1 MDTTYDDNY
10 QQSLGLLEE
19 WNLRGRLNI
28 RNNNQS
34 DTINI
39 NWLQQGDAYDIN
51 LSGTLGLGAVRLSGS
66 PSGVLIEKSG
76 NEPVMATSLEAITA
90 EMLGYAFPA
99 SELLYWVRGI
109 PAPGRQARVER
120 NAEGLIGSLVQADGR
135 GLEWK
140 LEYDRFELVDDHP
153 VPGRIRLEQSPY
165 RLTLL
170 INNWELP

>member
-1 MDTTYDDNY
+1 MDTKSNDDN
-10 QQSLGLLEE
+10 QQPRPMLEE

-28 RNNNQS
+28 RSDNQS

-39 NWLQQGDAYDIN
+39 NWLQQAETYDIN
-51 LSGTLGLGAVRLSGS
+51 LSGTLGLGAVRLSGG
-66 PSGVLIEKSG
+66 PGGVLIEKSG
-76 NEPVMATSLEAITA
+76 NEPVRASSLEAITA

-120 NAEGLIGSLVQADGR
+120 NTEGLIDSLVQDDAS
-135 GLEWK
+135 GLEWT
-140 LEYDRFELVDDHP
+140 LEYDRFELVEGHP
-153 VPGRIRLEQSPY
+153 VPGRIRLEQSPF